1 MRSVSRAAPGRC
13 RRWREPA
20 LDTPR
25 RSAFRN
31 FVWVDGMGAGGIHCG
46 RRRRRLRRT
55 QGAIGKEYNLKLLFA
70 AKDGRYLADVAVSI
84 KDDADRAVLVTT
96 SEGPF
101 LFVQL
106 PPGKYR
112 ITTDYAGVVQART
125 TSVAASGR
133 REMVFRWDEAAD

>member
-1 MRSVSRAAPGRC
+1 MRNAILTAMLAVLAVFFAGALQGGALAQTLPVKQAA
-13 RRWREPA
+13 
-20 LDTPR
+20 
-25 RSAFRN
+25 FI
-31 FVWVDGMGAGGIHCG
+31 AGGVG
-46 RRRRRLRRT
+46 DDSAERMA
-55 QGAIGKEYNLKLLFA
+55 AIGKEYNLKLLFA